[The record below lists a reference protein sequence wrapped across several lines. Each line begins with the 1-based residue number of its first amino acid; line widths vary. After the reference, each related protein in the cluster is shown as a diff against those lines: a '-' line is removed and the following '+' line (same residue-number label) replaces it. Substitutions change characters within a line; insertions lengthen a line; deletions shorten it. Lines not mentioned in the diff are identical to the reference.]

1 MKSVIVNSILSA
13 LLIVSFASE
22 AKISKPSEPAKK
34 TQKEEKLCTVDT
46 GQDTVDVYITDHSYP
61 NNNDKLGQEIIE
73 KVNEYGSQ
81 AFYYPLETPK
91 DMTPDHDFDNIQLSG
106 GYTVTKVQD
115 MVEVCNNGVCKLA
128 RVPSGQGGYPDKVV
142 FYDMTISDRMNQ
154 AADVAGWMVAPR

>member
-1 MKSVIVNSILSA
+1 MKSVIINSILSS
-13 LLIVSFASE
+13 LLIVAFASE
-22 AKISKPSEPAKK
+22 AKINKPSEPAKK
-34 TQKEEKLCTVDT
+34 VQKEEKLCTVDT

-81 AFYYPLETPK
+81 AFYYPLDTPK
-91 DMTPDHDFDNIQLSG
+91 DMSPDHDFTGVQLSG
-106 GYTVTKVQD
+106 GYTVSKVQD
-115 MVEVCNNGVCKLA
+115 MVEVCSNDVCRLA

-142 FYDMTISDRMNQ
+142 FYDMTISDGMNK